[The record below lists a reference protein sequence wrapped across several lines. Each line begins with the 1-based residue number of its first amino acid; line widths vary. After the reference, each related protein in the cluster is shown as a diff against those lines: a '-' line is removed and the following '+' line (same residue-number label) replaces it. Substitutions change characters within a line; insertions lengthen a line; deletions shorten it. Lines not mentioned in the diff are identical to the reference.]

1 MDGRPIIVGYDGSAQ
16 SEVALRWAL
25 DEGVR
30 RSAPIAIAHVVTPDV
45 GQAGAHRGRGP
56 GRSEQQA
63 RSAIERIAREAYD
76 WGRLGIEVTGDVI
89 DGPIASAL
97 CEQSRRACM
106 VVVGARGLGGFAGLQ
121 IGSICLKVAAHA
133 HCPVVVVR
141 GDLQVPDRRPVAV
154 GVDDSAQGRLAVGLA
169 FEEAALRDVALVA
182 MRGWGMPR
190 LPWHS
195 VDRRLAPPI
204 EARSTVERHLVNE
217 VVASWRER
225 YPDVEVTTR
234 LECVTAAHAL
244 TVASRD
250 AQLMVIGSRGSGGF
264 ADLALGSVSQQL
276 LHHSLCSMIVVRG
289 LVEPPRP
296 VVRAAARPAASVW
309 PTNSTSVDVMT
320 VARPESAN

>member
-1 MDGRPIIVGYDGSAQ
+1 MDGRPIIVGYDGSEQ
-16 SEVALRWAL
+16 SDVALRWAL

-30 RSAPIAIAHVVTPDV
+30 RSAPVAITHVLTPDEGRSGV
-45 GQAGAHRGRGP
+45 HPGRGT

-76 WGRLGIEVTGDVI
+76 WGRLGIEVTGDVV
-89 DGPIASAL
+89 DGPVAHAL
-97 CEQSRRACM
+97 CELSRRASM
-106 VVVGARGLGGFAGLQ
+106 VVVGARGLGGFSGLQ
-121 IGSICLKVAAHA
+121 IGSICLKAAAYA
-133 HCPVVVVR
+133 HCPVAVVR
-141 GDLQVPDRRPVAV
+141 GDLHVPDHRPVAV
-154 GVDDSAQGRLAVGLA
+154 GVDDSAQGRLAVSLA

-182 MRGWGMPR
+182 VRGWGPR